1 MARLS
6 GSETDAREGWG
17 ALVAFGSRL
26 GLSRRFVLLGVL
38 LAGLLVL
45 PGCVGTAA
53 QVMYVL
59 FGHKVKA
66 EFDEF
71 KGKRVA
77 VVTTA
82 DVPAFGPDTVS
93 ETLSRAVTMH
103 LVKNIKKID
112 VVPQSQIS
120 SWMDSNGFGT
130 PDPVAL
136 GQAVKADYVLM
147 IELSNYSIHDGKTMY
162 KGTSSHKVD
171 VYNMK
176 ENGRMVFSRGPTE
189 FVFPR
194 DGRPA
199 IESSERKFEAFYLTR
214 LSDRIAR
221 LFYTYDSTEDAAID
235 SQLMH

>member
-1 MARLS
+1 MAMHS
-6 GSETDAREGWG
+6 NSEVDTRAAW
-17 ALVAFGSRL
+17 RL
-26 GLSRRFVLLGVL
+26 GGGLPRRLVVLAVLLG
-38 LAGLLVL
+38 GLLVL

-82 DVPAFGPDTVS
+82 DAPAYGPDTVS

-103 LVKNIKKID
+103 LVKHVKKID

-120 SWMDSNGFGT
+120 SWMDSNGFGA
-130 PDPVAL
+130 PDPMAL
-136 GQAVKADYVLM
+136 GKAVNADYVLM
-147 IELSNYSIHDGKTMY
+147 IELSDYSIHDGKTMY

-171 VYNMK
+171 VYNMT
-176 ENGRMVFSRGPTE
+176 ENGRLVFTRGPNE

-194 DGRPA
+194 DGRPS